1 MGFSDV
7 IEAIEKMY
15 QPGCV
20 AFYEKRTPDEWQEA
34 FDEIQTHSPHDPDFE
49 EACQRTIARFRVLT
63 QRFIEDGNPS
73 KTINLA
79 DAFALGES
87 HESKRSTVEKTC
99 YACQSTQNLEI
110 ERFSQ
115 NYADVRLTCI
125 KHKTRPQHQ
134 SRHHF

>member
-20 AFYEKRTPDEWQEA
+20 AFYEKRTPDEWQQA

-49 EACQRTIARFRVLT
+49 EACQKTIARFKVLT
-63 QRFIEDGNPS
+63 QRFTEDGVPS

-87 HESKRSTVEKTC
+87 CKPKRSTTEKSC
-99 YACQSTQNLEI
+99 YECQTTDNLEI
-110 ERFSQ
+110 EFFGQSSME
-115 NYADVRLTCI
+115 VRLTCK
-125 KHKTRPQHQ
+125 KHKTWPKHQ
-134 SRHHF
+134 